1 MIESHKLKKR
11 DRYLNKLK
19 AQYNAHEMRENK
31 KYAMSALKRELSA
44 QERTIL
50 EFIAEN
56 EDTKVNF
63 GSQVR
68 E

>member
-1 MIESHKLKKR
+1 
-11 DRYLNKLK
+11 
-19 AQYNAHEMRENK
+19 MRVKCAKIK
-31 KYAMSALKRELSA
+31 KYAMGVLKRELSA
-44 QERTIL
+44 QEKTIL

-63 GSQVR
+63 SSQVR